1 MTPYITIS
9 DASIYFSERLHTE
22 VWDEASDTDRLK
34 ALIMATRAI
43 DKLNFI
49 GEQTEVD
56 QELQFPRGGDS
67 AIPAAIQEATC
78 ELALRLLDGIDADM
92 EIENVRTNSSGISSV
107 NNTYDARVVPEY
119 VLAGI
124 PSPTAWQM
132 LKPYLRDAR
141 ELSVTRGN

>member
-1 MTPYITIS
+1 MTPYITIA
-9 DASIYFSERLHTE
+9 DATIYFSERLHTE
-22 VWDEASDTDRLK
+22 VWDEASNTDRLK
-34 ALIMATRAI
+34 ALIMATRTI

-49 GEQTEVD
+49 GDKTDSAQT
-56 QELQFPRGGDS
+56 LQFPRGGDS
-67 AIPAAIQEATC
+67 NVPDAIKEATC
-78 ELALRLLDGIDADM
+78 EVALRLLDGIDIDM

-119 VLAGI
+119 VLAGV
-124 PSPTAWQM
+124 PSPTAWHL